1 LEDAAKDIF
10 GAGEELTPL
19 QTSARAVVMA
29 VICLILIRL
38 AGRRS
43 FGMGTPVDN
52 VLAILIGAI
61 LSRGVTGASPF
72 WSVVAG
78 SATIVALHRVLALIG
93 AYSHWFGKLVK
104 GEARVV
110 FEKGEFVKHN
120 MRYCQVSE
128 RDVMSGIRE
137 SLHEDSLENVERI
150 FIERNGRFSV
160 IMKKNA
166 KRSD

>member
-1 LEDAAKDIF
+1 M
-10 GAGEELTPL
+10 T
-19 QTSARAVVMA
+19 

-38 AGRRS
+38 SGRRS

-78 SATIVALHRVLALIG
+78 GATIVSLHRLLTFIG
-93 AYSHWFGKLVK
+93 LYSHGFGKLIK
-104 GEARVV
+104 GEARVIY
-110 FEKGEFVKHN
+110 ENGEFVKHN
-120 MRYCQVSE
+120 MRYCQISE
-128 RDVMSGIRE
+128 HDVMSGVRE
-137 SLHEDSLENVERI
+137 SLREESLANVEKI

-160 IMKKNA
+160 IIKK
-166 KRSD
+166 R